1 MCQLKC
7 DCKSLSEFINQNL
20 DKRKFGNIVNEYLY
34 KKNISTSELS
44 ENAGIDR
51 KLISKFI
58 ADCNYHPSKDTA
70 LAVCIGLKLN
80 SREAREL
87 LKISGY
93 SFSSNS
99 QRDLT
104 VVYALDAG
112 VCRVCEVNKLLRE
125 LGEKLFKE

>member
-1 MCQLKC
+1 MCQKKC
-7 DCKSLSEFINQNL
+7 EYKSLSEFINKNF

-34 KKNISTSELS
+34 KKNMTTKELS

-58 ADCNYHPSKDTA
+58 ADCNYHPSKETA

-93 SFSSNS
+93 TFSSNS

-104 VVYALDAG
+104 VIYALDAG
-112 VCRVCEVNKLLRE
+112 VSRVSEVNGLLE
-125 LGEKLFKE
+125 EVGEKLFKE

>member
-1 MCQLKC
+1 MCQSKC
-7 DCKSLSEFINQNL
+7 ECKNLSEFINQNL

-80 SREAREL
+80 YSEAREL

-93 SFSSNS
+93 SFAANS

-104 VVYALDAG
+104 IVYALSAG
-112 VCRVCEVNKLLRE
+112 VCRICEVNNLLRD

>member
-1 MCQLKC
+1 MSHTKY
-7 DCKSLSEFINQNL
+7 DCEGLSEFIHQNL
-20 DKRKFGNIVNEYLY
+20 DRRKFGNIVNEYLY
-34 KKNISTSELS
+34 KNNISTSELS

-87 LKISGY
+87 LKVSGY

-112 VCRVCEVNKLLRE
+112 VCKVCEVNQLLKE
-125 LGEKLFKE
+125 LGEKPFKE

>member
-1 MCQLKC
+1 MGWSECEYKE
-7 DCKSLSEFINQNL
+7 LSEYINQNL

-34 KKNISTSELS
+34 KKNISTRELS

-70 LAVCIGLKLN
+70 LAVCIGLRLCSK
-80 SREAREL
+80 EAGEL

-112 VCRVCEVNKLLRE
+112 IFKVQEVNELLRN
-125 LGEKLFKE
+125 LGERLFKE

>member
-1 MCQLKC
+1 MNQSKFE
-7 DCKSLSEFINQNL
+7 CKNLSEFINQNL
-20 DKRKFGNIVNEYLY
+20 DKRKFGSIVNEYLY

-58 ADCNYHPSKDTA
+58 ADCNYHPSKDTT

-80 SREAREL
+80 YSEAREL
-87 LKISGY
+87 LRILGY
-93 SFSSNS
+93 SFAANS

-104 VVYALDAG
+104 IAYALSAG
-112 VCRVCEVNKLLRE
+112 VCKICEKNFLKSNIFDRM
-125 LGEKLFKE
+125 

>member
-1 MCQLKC
+1 MCQSKC
-7 DCKSLSEFINQNL
+7 ECKELSEFISQNI

-80 SREAREL
+80 YSEAREL

-93 SFSSNS
+93 SFASNS

-112 VCRVCEVNKLLRE
+112 VCKICEVNKLLRD

>member
-1 MCQLKC
+1 MCQSKC
-7 DCKSLSEFINQNL
+7 ECKELSEFISQNI

-80 SREAREL
+80 YSEAREL

-93 SFSSNS
+93 SFAANS

-104 VVYALDAG
+104 VVYALDTG
-112 VCRVCEVNKLLRE
+112 VCKICEVNKLLRD